1 VPEPLS
7 LGVPVL
13 LLLLSVSGLAAAL
26 SAVRLSG
33 GGQKGSGRRWRYTP
47 NRRRRRSDLAAA
59 LRVATNVLV
68 KLYNPDPTPDPSIHQ
83 AKIVRKTLIPILLVC
98 DFFMTFYL

>member
-13 LLLLSVSGLAAAL
+13 LLLLSVSGLAAL
-26 SAVRLSG
+26 SVVRLG
-33 GGQKGSGRRWRYTP
+33 GGRQKGSGRRWRYTP

-59 LRVATNVLV
+59 LRVAKNVLV
-68 KLYNPDPTPDPSIHQ
+68 ILYNPDPTPDPSIIKQ
-83 AKIVRKTLIPILLVC
+83 K
-98 DFFMTFYL
+98 